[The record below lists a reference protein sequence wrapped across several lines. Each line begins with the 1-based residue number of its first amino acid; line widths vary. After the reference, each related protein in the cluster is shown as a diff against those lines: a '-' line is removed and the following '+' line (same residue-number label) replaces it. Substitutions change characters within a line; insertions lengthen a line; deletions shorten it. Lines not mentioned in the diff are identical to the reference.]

1 MSSPSRPASHALM
14 ILSTSSRL
22 SSVSISFSCFFD
34 FASRGTSLKPLGG
47 TIGRSAIF
55 PVFHFSSYSSGS
67 ASCTRWPTAHVITYS
82 SDSRKTASSRVVRV
96 LAVDFAASTTS
107 SFVGSSAFF
116 LPRFGLM
123 SSSFRRW
130 KGPSSAPARS
140 RPTEGFSAMTR
151 VLGMQNTIA
160 SLGMGAGPGI
170 LGRVRPSLLYSL
182 AAAFS
187 WPVVRWLYR
196 LRAEGEENLP
206 AEGGYVLA
214 ANHISN
220 LDPWPLGLP
229 LWPRRFLRFMAKS
242 ELYWWPLGRVI
253 TAGGGFPVRRGE
265 RDLEAMEMAIELARQ
280 GNVVAMF
287 PHGTRQRK
295 GLVKRYQP
303 KAHTGAA
310 RIALEAGVPLVP
322 AAIAGTDRLSKLGP
336 LRVRYGRPILLDDL
350 KDEDPSEAAREATDR
365 LMAEIERLGA
375 DL

>member
-1 MSSPSRPASHALM
+1 
-14 ILSTSSRL
+14 
-22 SSVSISFSCFFD
+22 
-34 FASRGTSLKPLGG
+34 
-47 TIGRSAIF
+47 
-55 PVFHFSSYSSGS
+55 
-67 ASCTRWPTAHVITYS
+67 
-82 SDSRKTASSRVVRV
+82 
-96 LAVDFAASTTS
+96 
-107 SFVGSSAFF
+107 
-116 LPRFGLM
+116 
-123 SSSFRRW
+123 
-130 KGPSSAPARS
+130 
-140 RPTEGFSAMTR
+140 
-151 VLGMQNTIA
+151 
-160 SLGMGAGPGI
+160 MGAGPGI

-182 AAAFS
+182 IAALS

-196 LRAEGEENLP
+196 LRAEGSENLP

-229 LWPRRFLRFMAKS
+229 LWPSRFLRFMAKS

-265 RDLEAMEMAIELARQ
+265 RDLEAINTAIELARQ

-295 GLVKRYQP
+295 GLVKRYEA

-336 LRVRYGRPILLDDL
+336 LRVRYGTPIPLEDL
-350 KDEDPSEAAREATDR
+350 KDEDPGIAAREATDR
-365 LMAEIERLGA
+365 LMAEIDRLGA
-375 DL
+375 NL